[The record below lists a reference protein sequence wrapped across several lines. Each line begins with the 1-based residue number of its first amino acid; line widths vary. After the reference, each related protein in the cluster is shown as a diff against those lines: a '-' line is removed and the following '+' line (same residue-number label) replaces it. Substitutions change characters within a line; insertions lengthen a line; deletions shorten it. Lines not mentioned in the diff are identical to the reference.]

1 MKEEGGEYEKI
12 ENNFASKN
20 RNRAQIFATRSLGGP
35 SGPQLL
41 ICSPSGLLLAPR
53 ASLTSSFPPFG
64 RSGRVTHADVSMMHV
79 YIIHVSMMYVPMIH
93 VLELLRRQKKTRQKR
108 RRVQAPQAP
117 FKAAIHS
124 KCCIGGFRETGLAF
138 VIVLRCD

>member
-35 SGPQLL
+35 SGPDIL
-41 ICSPSGLLLAPR
+41 ICGPSGLLLAPR

-79 YIIHVSMMYVPMIH
+79 SMMHVYIIHH
-93 VLELLRRQKKTRQKR
+93 QKR
-108 RRVQAPQAP
+108 RLVQAPQAP